1 MTTSKVHAVAG
12 GKFVQFSIQ
21 SLIFCLI
28 ISGSLRLASLIKLSE
43 EDGIQF
49 FGPDNVAIKKVRLI
63 VISTSSLITL
73 VLINDVGHF
82 EHTFYSGTQ
91 MKQVIIKLNNINQNL
106 KNQYILNKINKIS
119 N

>member
-1 MTTSKVHAVAG
+1 MTTSIVHAVAG

-49 FGPDNVAIKKVRLI
+49 FGPDNVAIRKVRLI

-82 EHTFYSGTQ
+82 EHTFYSGAQ
-91 MKQVIIKLNNINQNL
+91 MKQVIKKFNIINQNEE
-106 KNQYILNKINKIS
+106 QSFDRINMTE
-119 N
+119 

>member
-1 MTTSKVHAVAG
+1 MIS
-12 GKFVQFSIQ
+12 
-21 SLIFCLI
+21 SLIITGILQ
-28 ISGSLRLASLIKLSE
+28 LASLIKLSE

-49 FGPDNVAIKKVRLI
+49 FGPDNVAIRKVRLI
-63 VISTSSLITL
+63 VISMSGLITL
-73 VLINDVGHF
+73 VLINDVGYF
-82 EHTFYSGTQ
+82 EHTFSSGTQ